1 MTKEIFIYI
10 LNISK
15 KKFRVSGL
23 GFRIHYSININSELH
38 GFFKTTRGIRQGD
51 PLSPYLTLPL
61 CISNGRLGWHHS
73 TVHPK

>member
-10 LNISK
+10 LNFSK

-51 PLSPYLTLPL
+51 PLSPYLFVLER
-61 CISNGRLGWHHS
+61 SNIIGNAS
-73 TVHPK
+73 QPK